1 MVKPAVKTI
10 ELANQLPISLI
21 SHEMLSSRLMGT
33 VSNVNNKISSLV
45 RAGDLIRLKKGFY
58 CFSASYRKQL
68 LDLQAIANGLYA
80 PSYLSFEYA
89 LSLHGVIPEAV
100 YEVTSATTRNNKHYQ
115 TPVGRFSYKKVPL
128 QAYSLG
134 VDWRFDPVEG
144 GIFVATVEKALCD
157 KIRYHR
163 GLGTLSQRDMRE
175 YLEEDLRADLP
186 EDMDYELIQA
196 VAEAYRSRN
205 LATLAS
211 LLRG

>member
-1 MVKPAVKTI
+1 MKTI

-21 SHEMLSSRLMGT
+21 SHEMLSSRLAGT
-33 VSNVNNKISSLV
+33 VSNINNKIASLV

-58 CFSASYRKQL
+58 CFAPAYRKHL
-68 LDLQAIANGLYA
+68 LDLKAIAGGLYA

-89 LSLHGVIPEAV
+89 LSFHGVIPEAV
-100 YEVTSATTRNNKHYQ
+100 YEMTSATTRNDKYYE
-115 TPVGRFSYKKVPL
+115 TPVGRFSYKKIPL

-134 VDWRFDPVEG
+134 VDWHFDRVEG

-163 GLGTLSQRDMRE
+163 RLGTLSQRDMRD
-175 YLEEDLRADLP
+175 YLLDDMRADLP
-186 EDMDYELIQA
+186 ENMNVELIKTI
-196 VAEAYRSRN
+196 AEAYRSRN

-211 LLRG
+211 VIERMTP